1 MKCRKY
7 SAILHGCIINE
18 IEFNAFKKLPSN
30 YGIWSKT
37 IAINASKAA
46 NLEDNYMLMPDIFVV
61 KYKENG
67 FEEILCVTKPEL
79 VIEVC
84 SIASKYEDKVLK
96 KDIYERMG
104 VKEYILIEETGYIYY
119 YLLNSNGKYELVS
132 NIGTAEEL
140 TSKYIPNFK
149 INLKK
154 LSNKIMNYRTRFLLE
169 EEQWYMAFEDK
180 NISDLFFA
188 DAKNEIREL
197 IKEGASLESLMK
209 SYSYSTSE
217 LREVTGQASYLVPKT
232 NGQEFESV
240 DDWCCHIP
248 GEGKWELFG
257 KNLFS
262 STGAERDTLLMAL
275 IYNIGLKGLIEILP
289 EESIEELKKI
299 LGKDN

>member
-1 MKCRKY
+1 
-7 SAILHGCIINE
+7 
-18 IEFNAFKKLPSN
+18 
-30 YGIWSKT
+30 
-37 IAINASKAA
+37 
-46 NLEDNYMLMPDIFVV
+46 
-61 KYKENG
+61 
-67 FEEILCVTKPEL
+67 
-79 VIEVC
+79 
-84 SIASKYEDKVLK
+84 
-96 KDIYERMG
+96 
-104 VKEYILIEETGYIYY
+104 
-119 YLLNSNGKYELVS
+119 
-132 NIGTAEEL
+132 
-140 TSKYIPNFK
+140 
-149 INLKK
+149 
-154 LSNKIMNYRTRFLLE
+154 
-169 EEQWYMAFEDK
+169 
-180 NISDLFFA
+180 
-188 DAKNEIREL
+188 
-197 IKEGASLESLMK
+197 MK